1 MSDITTI
8 VQSNDVVVF
17 SSSWC
22 GFCQQA
28 ISALKAGG
36 YPCTVV
42 EVTEPLRDAL
52 YQATGKTSVPSVWIK
67 GRWKS
72 YHSLLLRYQEVF
84 KGKYV
89 GGCNDGPE
97 PWMGICKLIRNG
109 EIVKHLSGTS

>member
-67 GRWKS
+67 G
-72 YHSLLLRYQEVF
+72 
-84 KGKYV
+84 KYV